1 MFKLKKMIEKRFVEH
16 DTSVEDYV
24 GKSRKQEH
32 ERENDTKCEIAGNVF
47 GKRKARRGRIAKH
60 RARWIKKHLAD
71 FIRAVSSKDERI
83 MSLQV

>member
-1 MFKLKKMIEKRFVEH
+1 MTHNKVILFQLAVFHFFFKKSKLRQVFKLKKMIEKRFVEH

-60 RARWIKKHLAD
+60 RAR
-71 FIRAVSSKDERI
+71 
-83 MSLQV
+83 